1 MIRQTTQLKH
11 LLQSKELTFLM
22 EAHNG
27 ISAKIVEEAGFQG
40 IWGSGLTISASLGVR
55 DNNEASW
62 TQVLEVLE
70 FISDAT
76 SLPILLDGDTG
87 YGNFNNARRLIH
99 KLEQRGIAG
108 VCIEDKVFPKT
119 NSFIGGEQQPLADI
133 NEFSGKIKACKD
145 SQTDPDFQ
153 VVARVEAFI
162 AGWGLD
168 EVLRRA
174 HAYQEAGADAVLIHS
189 KITTADQITRF
200 MKAWDQ
206 SCPVVIVPTKYY
218 QTSTA
223 TFQDLGISTVIWA
236 NHLLR
241 TAVTA
246 MQETAK
252 QIYGK
257 KSLVGV
263 ERQVASVDEIFR
275 LQQTDELKEAEKAYL
290 PISESAKAIILAA
303 SRGSKFG
310 QLTKDMPKTMLKYD
324 GQSLLERQVEIFRRC
339 RIKDIHVVLGY
350 KADTVEV
357 DGINRI
363 INKPW
368 EKGGIA
374 SSLYAAVDKLNGPV
388 IISFGDILF
397 EEQVLNDLLDTTE
410 DIVLAVDVSW
420 TNGRKPE
427 REIDAVLGTMPPSER
442 YGASRCIPLDRIGTD
457 VDHNQAHGEWIGLM
471 KVSSRGT
478 RQIRDFLE
486 SYYADRT
493 RQKINTTMVDVI
505 KALKEREIPVHV
517 NYFRGHWLDVD
528 GPEDLAAS

>member
-1 MIRQTTQLKH
+1 MTKRTTQLRQ
-11 LLQSKELTFLM
+11 LLQSTELTFLM

-27 ISAKIVEEAGFQG
+27 ISAKIVEEVGFQG

-55 DNNEASW
+55 DSNEASW

-70 FISDAT
+70 FMSDAT

-108 VCIEDKVFPKT
+108 VCFEDKLFPKT

-145 SQTDPDFQ
+145 NQTDPDFQ

-168 EVLRRA
+168 EALKRA

-189 KITTADQITRF
+189 KIATADQITRF
-200 MKAWDQ
+200 MENWNR

-218 QTSTA
+218 QTPTD
-223 TFQDLGISTVIWA
+223 TFRALGVSTVIWA
-236 NHLLR
+236 NHLMR

-246 MQETAK
+246 MQETAR
-252 QIYGK
+252 QIYEDQ
-257 KSLVGV
+257 SLAGV
-263 ERQVASVDEIFR
+263 EEHVATVNEIFR
-275 LQQTDELKEAEKAYL
+275 LQQADELKEAEKLYL
-290 PISESAKAIILAA
+290 LVSESAKAIILAA
-303 SRGSKFG
+303 SRGRKFG
-310 QLTKDMPKTMLKYD
+310 QLTEDRPKTMLKYD
-324 GQSLLERQVEIFRRC
+324 GQSLLERQVEIFRQC

-350 KADTVEV
+350 RADAVNV
-357 DGINRI
+357 DGIHKL

-368 EKGGIA
+368 KKGGIA
-374 SSLYAAVDKLNGPV
+374 SSLYVAVEKLDGPV
-388 IISFGDILF
+388 IVSYGDILF
-397 EEQVLNDLLDTTE
+397 EEQVLNDLLDTSE
-410 DIVLAVDVSW
+410 DIVLAVDTSW
-420 TNGRKPE
+420 ANGRKPG
-427 REIDAVLGTMPPSER
+427 REIDAVLGTLPPSER
-442 YGASRCIPLDRIGTD
+442 YGASRCIPLECIGTN
-457 VDHNQAHGEWIGLM
+457 VDHEQAHGEWIGLM
-471 KVSSRGT
+471 KVTTKGA

-486 SYYADRT
+486 SYYADGT
-493 RQKINTTMVDVI
+493 RLKTDTTMVDI
-505 KALKEREIPVHV
+505 ITALKMRGVPIHI